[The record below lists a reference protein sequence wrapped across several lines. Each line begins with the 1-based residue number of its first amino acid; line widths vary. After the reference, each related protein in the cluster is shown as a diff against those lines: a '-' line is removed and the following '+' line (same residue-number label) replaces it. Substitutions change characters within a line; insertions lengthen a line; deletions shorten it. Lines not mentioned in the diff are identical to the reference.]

1 MSVIRLRDVSK
12 RFDGR
17 QVLRQIF
24 FRLEDGARVGL
35 VGNNG
40 TGKTTVLRL
49 ILGREHP
56 SEGRVEVDDG
66 LRIGYFSQFSEL
78 SGAACIEDVLRDL
91 FAHIETTESQLR
103 QTEEALSGGPEGAE
117 LARLLK
123 DYEALMA
130 VMEAAD
136 GWTYQHRIDTVLSKL
151 GFSERYRRLPIDQLS
166 GGWRNRAALAKILL
180 EAPNVLL
187 LDEPTN
193 FLDLQGLSWL
203 EGWLARFNGAV
214 ILVSHDRDFLDQVVT
229 QVVEIENYRFQEYE
243 GGFAEYIRK
252 KRVRTKQRERQ
263 FRFEAELLAF
273 EAEAIQDRQEA
284 AKNPNASLTR
294 RLAHIKKE
302 VAQREVDTIVTG
314 IYGGIGS
321 VDDLCEVV
329 QVSKRYGADALFQN
343 LGFEVHKGDRLAVV
357 GPNGCGKT
365 TLMKVLREEIPP
377 ETGHVTWKTG
387 EAYIDFNTVL
397 DGLDPQR
404 TMTRVVNY
412 EGLAHRAPRKQVNRF
427 LHLLGFSEAD
437 LHQKIGTLSGGER
450 ARVALALCLL
460 SGSPVVLLDEPT
472 NHLDMKS
479 TQVMERALAHFPGA
493 IVVVSHDRFFLD
505 KVATR
510 LLVFEGGGRVE
521 LVNGN
526 WTQWAAQH
534 AEADGPRTP
543 SRP

>member
-1 MSVIRLRDVSK
+1 
-12 RFDGR
+12 
-17 QVLRQIF
+17 
-24 FRLEDGARVGL
+24 
-35 VGNNG
+35 
-40 TGKTTVLRL
+40 
-49 ILGREHP
+49 
-56 SEGRVEVDDG
+56 
-66 LRIGYFSQFSEL
+66 
-78 SGAACIEDVLRDL
+78 
-91 FAHIETTESQLR
+91 
-103 QTEEALSGGPEGAE
+103 
-117 LARLLK
+117 
-123 DYEALMA
+123 MA

-180 EAPNVLL
+180 EAPSVLL

-302 VAQREVDTIVTG
+302 VAPREVDTIVTG
-314 IYGGIGS
+314 IYGGIRS

-343 LGFEVHKGDRLAVV
+343 LGFEVHKGTAWLWWVRMGA
-357 GPNGCGKT
+357 G
-365 TLMKVLREEIPP
+365 R
-377 ETGHVTWKTG
+377 
-387 EAYIDFNTVL
+387 
-397 DGLDPQR
+397 
-404 TMTRVVNY
+404 
-412 EGLAHRAPRKQVNRF
+412 PR
-427 LHLLGFSEAD
+427 
-437 LHQKIGTLSGGER
+437 
-450 ARVALALCLL
+450 
-460 SGSPVVLLDEPT
+460 
-472 NHLDMKS
+472 
-479 TQVMERALAHFPGA
+479 
-493 IVVVSHDRFFLD
+493 
-505 KVATR
+505 
-510 LLVFEGGGRVE
+510 
-521 LVNGN
+521 
-526 WTQWAAQH
+526 
-534 AEADGPRTP
+534 
-543 SRP
+543 